1 MSNRLAIVVSRA
13 AARQLKNPAVQKA
26 LSALALAAVER
37 LTYNSIEKLKRW
49 ERRLRRYDDVVDCEW
64 WEGSKELPPER

>member
-37 LTYNSIEKLKRW
+37 LTHNSIEKLRCW
-49 ERRLRRYDDVVDCEW
+49 ERRLRRYDKVIDCEW
-64 WEGSKELPPER
+64 WEGSDEQPPER

>member
-49 ERRLRRYDDVVDCEW
+49 ERRLRRYDDVVDCDW
-64 WEGSKELPPER
+64 WECPKEPPLER